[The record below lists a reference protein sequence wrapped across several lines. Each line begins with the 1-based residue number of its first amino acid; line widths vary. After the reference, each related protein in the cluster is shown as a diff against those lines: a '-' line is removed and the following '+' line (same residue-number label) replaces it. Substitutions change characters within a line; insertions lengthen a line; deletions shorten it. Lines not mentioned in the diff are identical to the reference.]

1 VSDCNGADFAAIAP
15 QSGPSSA
22 THQVAKALQKTINF
36 NISQEA
42 PMISAR
48 FRSPLIDP
56 SRPLAAAIVAAG
68 LVLTAPSLASAQ
80 SAASEVAAKPAG
92 LWLTTHYPEF
102 SAQAGKDVSVD
113 LDLSN
118 HGLPPQRVELGV
130 DGLPD
135 GWKWQIDGGGKPI
148 GAAIA
153 GSDDTVDLTLKLTP
167 PAKAEDGKPIAFT
180 VSAKGD
186 GQALQLPMQV
196 TLTSIEPA
204 RLTMEPK
211 LPALRGTA
219 KSSFDYDVTLKNE
232 GQEDSTVNLLSKA
245 PDGFQVTFKEGYGS
259 QELTSLPV
267 KAGESKDLKVSVQ
280 PPDTTSAGQY
290 PVTVAAAAG
299 DISANANLLLDITG
313 RPSVSLSGPQG
324 RLSGD
329 ATAGQERTFTFTL
342 ENSGSAPA
350 RDVALSATPPSGWK
364 VTFNPEKVENIEPG
378 QTASVG
384 VSMTP
389 SAQAIAGDY
398 MVSLRANGSGAS
410 DSASFRVTVRTSTL
424 WGVTGLGVIGA
435 AALMLAFAVT
445 RYGRR

>member
-1 VSDCNGADFAAIAP
+1 MN
-15 QSGPSSA
+15 
-22 THQVAKALQKTINF
+22 
-36 NISQEA
+36 
-42 PMISAR
+42 
-48 FRSPLIDP
+48 P
-56 SRPLAAAIVAAG
+56 SRPLAAAVLAVG
-68 LVLTAPSLASAQ
+68 LACAVPLSANAQ
-80 SAASEVAAKPAG
+80 SATPEAAAKPAG
-92 LWLTTHYPEF
+92 LWLTTNYPEF

-135 GWKWQIDGGGKPI
+135 GWTWRIDGGGKPI

-153 GSDDTVDLTLKLTP
+153 ASDDTVNLTLKLTP
-167 PAKAEDGKPIAFT
+167 PAKAEEGKPVAFT

-186 GQALQLPMQV
+186 GQTLQLPMEV
-196 TLTSIEPA
+196 TLTSTEPA
-204 RLTMEPK
+204 KLTMEPK

-219 KSSFDYDVTLKNE
+219 KSSFDFQVTLKNE
-232 GQEDSTVNLLSKA
+232 GQEDTTVNLLSKA

-267 KAGESKDLKVSVQ
+267 KAGESKDLKISVQ
-280 PPDTTSAGQY
+280 PPDTTPAGQY
-290 PVTVAAAAG
+290 PVTVAASSG
-299 DISANANLLLDITG
+299 DISAHTDLLMDVTG
-313 RPSVSLSGPQG
+313 RAEVSLSGPQG

-342 ENSGSAPA
+342 ENTGSAPA
-350 RDVALSATPPSGWK
+350 RDVALSASPPSGWK
-364 VTFNPEKVENIEPG
+364 VTFNPEKIENIDPG
-378 QTASVG
+378 QTANVG

-424 WGVTGLGVIGA
+424 WGVAGLGVIGA

>member
-1 VSDCNGADFAAIAP
+1 MSP
-15 QSGPSSA
+15 
-22 THQVAKALQKTINF
+22 
-36 NISQEA
+36 
-42 PMISAR
+42 AR
-48 FRSPLIDP
+48 FRSPLTNP
-56 SRPLAAAIVAAG
+56 SRPLAAAILATG
-68 LVLTAPSLASAQ
+68 LAFVVPLPASAQ
-80 SAASEVAAKPAG
+80 TAASEAAAKPTG

-102 SAQAGKDVSVD
+102 SAQAGKDVSI
-113 LDLSN
+113 DLSLAN
-118 HGLPPQRVELGV
+118 HGLPPQRVELGI
-130 DGLPD
+130 DGLPT
-135 GWKWQIDGGGKPI
+135 GWKWQINGGGKPVA
-148 GAAIA
+148 AAIA
-153 GSDDTVDLTLKLTP
+153 GSDNTVDLTLKLTP
-167 PAKAEDGKPIAFT
+167 PQKVEAGKPVAFT

-186 GQALQLPMQV
+186 GQTLQLPMEV

-204 RLTMEPK
+204 KLTMEPK

-219 KSSFDYDVTLKNE
+219 KSSFDYEVDLKND
-232 GQEDSTVNLLSKA
+232 GQEDTTVNLLSKA

-259 QELTSLPV
+259 QELTSLPI
-267 KAGESKDLKVSVQ
+267 KAGESKNLKVSVR
-280 PPDTTSAGQY
+280 PPDTTQAGQY

-299 DISANANLLLDITG
+299 DISANTNLLLDITG
-313 RPSVSLSGPQG
+313 HPEVSLAGPQG

-364 VTFNPEKVENIEPG
+364 VTFNPEKVDDIEPG
-378 QTASVG
+378 QTANVA

-389 SAQAIAGDY
+389 SQQAIAGDY

-424 WGVTGLGVIGA
+424 WGITGLGVIGA
-435 AALMLAFAVT
+435 SALMLAFAVT